1 MCRKI
6 VVSLAAVIAL
16 AASAAAQNLK
26 VTGSVT
32 DQGGYPLEGATV
44 VVKGT
49 TQGVTVDSEG
59 RYEMSVPGNAVLLAS
74 YLGYVSQEKP
84 VGGEHTIN
92 FILQEDTE
100 YLDDVIVV
108 AYGSMSKSDFTG
120 SASQVSGEEIAN
132 SSRESVDK
140 GMIGKVSGVRIASDN
155 GDPQAMCRS
164 EEWDPYRQVHLLCM
178 S

>member
-16 AASAAAQNLK
+16 TVGAAAQNLT

-32 DQGGYPLEGATV
+32 DQEGYPLEGATV
-44 VVKGT
+44 LVKGT
-49 TQGVTVDSEG
+49 GIGVTVDPEG
-59 RYEMSVPGNAVLLAS
+59 RYEISVPGDAVLLAS

-84 VGGEHTIN
+84 VRGEHTVN
-92 FILQEDTE
+92 FILMEDAE

-120 SASQVSGEEIAN
+120 SASQVRTSC
-132 SSRESVDK
+132 VC
-140 GMIGKVSGVRIASDN
+140 V
-155 GDPQAMCRS
+155 
-164 EEWDPYRQVHLLCM
+164 
-178 S
+178 